1 MALSLPRKSPRYDRG
16 SYTISDS
23 NDAAWRC
30 VNAWWASDEPAMV
43 ICGPPSSG
51 KTHLAHIATERF
63 SGVVTDDANAPL
75 SGQPCDCLA
84 FDNLPA
90 GNPRDFL
97 TLIEERIGAGTRIIL
112 VGNGRPGDWSQGL
125 LDLRTRIEA
134 MPRATLIEPDEALM
148 RIVIAKSFQDRQIV
162 VDQRVIDYAAPRLPR
177 TFSAAQLFV
186 ARADE
191 LALEKN
197 RKISTGLA
205 QKIINDLPV

>member
-1 MALSLPRKSPRYDRG
+1 
-16 SYTISDS
+16 
-23 NDAAWRC
+23 
-30 VNAWWASDEPAMV
+30 MV
-43 ICGPPSSG
+43 ICGPSSSG

-63 SGVVTDDANAPL
+63 SGVVMDDANAPL
-75 SGQPCDCLA
+75 PGQPRGCLA

-97 TLIEERIGAGTRIIL
+97 TLIEDRISAGVRVIL
-112 VGNGRPGDWSQGL
+112 AGNGRPGDWSEGL

-134 MPRATLIEPDEALM
+134 MPRATLNEPDEALM

-162 VDQRVIDYAAPRLPR
+162 VDQRVIGYAAPRLPR
-177 TFSAAQLFV
+177 TFLAAQLFV

-191 LALEKN
+191 LALEQK
-197 RKISTGLA
+197 RKISTALA